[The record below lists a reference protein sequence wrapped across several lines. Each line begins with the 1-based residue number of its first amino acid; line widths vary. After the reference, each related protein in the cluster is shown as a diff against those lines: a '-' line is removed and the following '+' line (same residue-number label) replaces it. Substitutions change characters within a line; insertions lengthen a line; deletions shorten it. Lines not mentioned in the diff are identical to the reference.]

1 MFPFTQKMPV
11 EKWFGSDYQFNHL
24 YPSSIRPQA
33 IRHWTPL
40 AIAQLAARFLTTGPG
55 VKILDI
61 GSGTGKF
68 CLSAAY
74 FNPHAL
80 LYGIEQRK
88 DAIDHA
94 NTAKNILGLKNVKF
108 LHGNFTQLQLKDYD
122 HFYFY
127 NSFYENLAGTD
138 KIDDSISYSSSL
150 YNYYNNY
157 LFNRLEQMPVGTRL
171 VTYHSL
177 EYEVPPS
184 YCVAESHADDLLK
197 CWIKI

>member
-1 MFPFTQKMPV
+1 MFPFTDKMPV
-11 EKWFGSDYQFNHL
+11 EKWFGSDHQFHHL
-24 YPSSIRPQA
+24 YPASIRSQA

-40 AIAQLAARFLTTGPG
+40 AIAQQAANFLTTSPG

-68 CLSAAY
+68 CLSAA
-74 FNPHAL
+74 FFKPQSF
-80 LYGIEQRK
+80 LYGIEQRQ
-88 DAIDHA
+88 DSIDHA
-94 NTAKNILGLKNVKF
+94 NTAKKILGLNNVKF

-138 KIDDSISYSSSL
+138 KIDDSIGYSTSL

-157 LFNRLEQMPVGTRL
+157 LFNRLDQMPSGTRL

-177 EYEVPPS
+177 EYEVPPG
-184 YCVAESHADDLLK
+184 YHVAESYEDDLLK
-197 CWIKI
+197 CWIKL

>member
-1 MFPFTQKMPV
+1 MSPFIEKMPI
-11 EKWFGSDYQFNHL
+11 EKWFSSDHQFNHL
-24 YPSSIRPQA
+24 YPASIRSQA

-40 AIAQLAARFLTTGPG
+40 AIAQQAATFLATAPG
-55 VKILDI
+55 VKVLDI

-68 CLSAAY
+68 CLSAA
-74 FNPHAL
+74 FFKPSIS
-80 LYGIEQRK
+80 LYGI
-88 DAIDHA
+88 
-94 NTAKNILGLKNVKF
+94 GLTNVKC

-138 KIDDSISYSSSL
+138 KIDDTISYSASL

-157 LFNRLEQMPVGTRL
+157 LFNRLEQMPAGTRL

-177 EYEVPPS
+177 EYEVPPN
-184 YCVAESHADDLLK
+184 YYVAESYADDLLK
-197 CWIKI
+197 CWIKIQ